1 MRLCLY
7 LLIFLPSSF
16 ALASPEP
23 KWNGPWKTV
32 SELETVLSAVPKG
45 QEILSSAEKR
55 DPDFRTK
62 IRKGT
67 SSFTEST
74 FQRSYSLLD
83 GSEQVEQ
90 KFRISLN
97 EKLNLAQATLDYAHE
112 LVHFSLK
119 EMQDP
124 YQSNFQLKSF
134 VQNGIEG
141 KGGELAALEQECLIA
156 WELEQR
162 FRNFP
167 VHSLCVA
174 YRSSAGDFLRDKA
187 KKDYYAL
194 GHYYYSVPDHLK
206 ETFPQVSFNAVRF
219 SSSYAKKPYPVA
231 LYEEFYQSKRSACE
245 NNRKKWELISAQSQR
260 GRNPASENLTGLK
273 KKLIEFQK
281 RNCLE
286 LPRDK
291 Q

>member
-1 MRLCLY
+1 MQ
-7 LLIFLPSSF
+7 S
-16 ALASPEP
+16 
-23 KWNGPWKTV
+23 
-32 SELETVLSAVPKG
+32 VPKG
-45 QEILSSAEKR
+45 KDVLDSAAKR
-55 DPDFRTK
+55 DPEFRAK
-62 IRKGT
+62 IRKGA

-97 EKLNLAQATLDYAHE
+97 EKLTLAQATLDYAHE

-124 YQSNFQLKSF
+124 YQSKFQLKSF

-156 WELEQR
+156 WELEKK
-162 FRNFP
+162 FRQFP
-167 VHSLCVA
+167 VHSLCIS
-174 YRSSAGDFLRDKA
+174 YRSKTGEFLRDKA
-187 KKDYYAL
+187 RKDYYAL
-194 GHYYYSVPDHLK
+194 GHYYYSVPDDLK
-206 ETFPQVSFNAVRF
+206 ETFPQVTFDSVRF

-245 NNRKKWELISAQSQR
+245 NNRKKWELISAQAQR

-273 KKLIEFQK
+273 RKLVEFQK

-286 LPRDK
+286 ASRVKP
-291 Q
+291 